1 MENDEFVKLMN
12 DDDNYEIVKYVVE
25 NGYDPS
31 WNNSYAVLRAASHNS
46 VKILKYLLTLDTID
60 TKALNS
66 QNIFTAPVMYGYIE
80 TVKILLADKRFDP
93 TISKNAIMYSAD
105 LSDKKDKMT
114 KLLLKDERIFSACA
128 KFEQWKYLP
137 DSVKDIFIF

>member
-31 WNNSYAVLRAASHNS
+31 WNNSYAVLRAAAHNS

-93 TISKNAIMYSAD
+93 TISKNVIMYSAD

-114 KLLLKDERIFSACA
+114 KLLLKDSLKVTVLMIVTITSIFT
-128 KFEQWKYLP
+128 
-137 DSVKDIFIF
+137 VKM